1 MTKTYFMRAELTFKD
16 GKIIHGCIGRHY
28 TTFDKNNT
36 NFELLHCTTFF
47 DNFDKVMEEYT
58 RLCIKPNAKHKR
70 HEYNNFVEYE
80 VHCYKTVWEE

>member
-28 TTFDKNNT
+28 TTSHEGKT

-47 DNFDKVMEEYT
+47 NSFDKVMEEYT
-58 RLCIKPNAKHKR
+58 RLCMKKNVKQER
-70 HEYNNFVEYE
+70 HEHNGFVEYE